1 MSYTVNYLEKDT
13 DKVLAPQLK
22 VDNQTFGSVITS
34 ADKVIKIDGYTYDSV
49 DKETLAIGTGENV
62 INVYYTAID
71 YTVTY
76 SYEGS
81 VPVDATALPEETTQ
95 NHVNDSV
102 TVADP
107 ATAEGFVFSGWT
119 VKTPEGITVTDG
131 EFTMPASNVVL
142 VGHFSVA
149 EGTKYTVQ
157 YWYQDPALNPETE
170 NGYIKFAEKERT
182 TTSGEIAFITE
193 EDTVTTRSMYQ
204 FNAEKTDV
212 QKMVKADG
220 STVLNVYFDALYN
233 VVYNVVDENGTVKRE
248 VARSGYVYRY
258 NDLVKA
264 PGVVNDEL
272 NKFDGKWYKDTAV
285 TDEWSFKD
293 TIEAAISAGL
303 IISENN
309 TMILYTKADVT
320 PLTANT
326 LRIEKQTVN
335 APNANTD
342 YKFNL
347 KLLAKVDTVTAPVEG
362 EAAQKM
368 HELSSAKITAE
379 GKRDAAWNEVL
390 GATDKFKNSAMVTTN
405 SSLSFIMYG
414 DKVEDINGDEINPA
428 LFSLGTTG
436 SAYQFRSY
444 NLFED
449 SFAVEPAEYASV
461 DDSTL
466 DWMVEII
473 SNLANPY
480 LRTPFQT
487 LDPESV
493 LTEMQV
499 AGVNTSGSALAFGFD
514 QASDLYLAAQDYFEK
529 EKVFKAA
536 EFELETYL
544 VELNRR
550 AVITVNGT
558 QYILDA
564 VDENGNALFEKDAD
578 GNYILNFDF
587 TLKSGTFQDFKVE
600 ATTGSSIQF
609 IVTETDDGGAISTT
623 VNGEVTN
630 SASGVMTTG
639 SSLQYTFVNTFED
652 DGPVGPVDPGDGG
665 DTTPTDPTDPDIEIE
680 DPDVPLAEPEEPGEE
695 IDIEDPEVPL
705 AEVPGEEVEIDEPEV
720 PLGDAPQTGDNS
732 NTIPFVVLMLAAACG
747 LVVTRRKLN

>member
-1 MSYTVNYLEKDT
+1 M
-13 DKVLAPQLK
+13 
-22 VDNQTFGSVITS
+22 
-34 ADKVIKIDGYTYDSV
+34 
-49 DKETLAIGTGENV
+49 
-62 INVYYTAID
+62 
-71 YTVTY
+71 
-76 SYEGS
+76 
-81 VPVDATALPEETTQ
+81 
-95 NHVNDSV
+95 
-102 TVADP
+102 
-107 ATAEGFVFSGWT
+107 
-119 VKTPEGITVTDG
+119 
-131 EFTMPASNVVL
+131 
-142 VGHFSVA
+142 
-149 EGTKYTVQ
+149 
-157 YWYQDPALNPETE
+157 
-170 NGYIKFAEKERT
+170 
-182 TTSGEIAFITE
+182 
-193 EDTVTTRSMYQ
+193 
-204 FNAEKTDV
+204 
-212 QKMVKADG
+212 
-220 STVLNVYFDALYN
+220 
-233 VVYNVVDENGTVKRE
+233 
-248 VARSGYVYRY
+248 
-258 NDLVKA
+258 
-264 PGVVNDEL
+264 
-272 NKFDGKWYKDTAV
+272 
-285 TDEWSFKD
+285 
-293 TIEAAISAGL
+293 
-303 IISENN
+303 
-309 TMILYTKADVT
+309 
-320 PLTANT
+320 
-326 LRIEKQTVN
+326 
-335 APNANTD
+335 
-342 YKFNL
+342 
-347 KLLAKVDTVTAPVEG
+347 AKVDTVTAPVEG

-461 DDSTL
+461 DDGTL

-600 ATTGSSIQF
+600 ATTGSSIQLLLPKRM
-609 IVTETDDGGAISTT
+609 T
-623 VNGEVTN
+623 VVQ
-630 SASGVMTTG
+630 SAQ
-639 SSLQYTFVNTFED
+639 L
-652 DGPVGPVDPGDGG
+652 
-665 DTTPTDPTDPDIEIE
+665 
-680 DPDVPLAEPEEPGEE
+680 
-695 IDIEDPEVPL
+695 
-705 AEVPGEEVEIDEPEV
+705 
-720 PLGDAPQTGDNS
+720 
-732 NTIPFVVLMLAAACG
+732 
-747 LVVTRRKLN
+747 